1 MPSRHARALPTLLAI
16 LMLSLLGFL
25 TACGSDEEEAAATPE
40 ATAAAQ
46 PGAGKPPLTIGT
58 KDFTEEFILG
68 ELYTQAL
75 EAKGYTVELK
85 RNIGPTEI
93 TDRAL
98 RSGTIDAYPEY
109 TGITVAVVAEN
120 DILAKSPEQTAQLA
134 KEFYEGRGQA
144 VSDPTPFEDK
154 DALAVT
160 KAYAQEN
167 SLASVA
173 DLTKLDS
180 FKLGA
185 RPEFRNRFTGLKGM
199 RQVYDIDNAEFEQ
212 LALGL
217 QYGALDSGDVD
228 VANVFSTDAQLAS
241 GKYQL
246 LEDPEGVFGF
256 QNIFFVIDA
265 EKLQQLG
272 GASFM
277 DVINSVNRLLT
288 DKAMQT
294 MNSAVDI
301 DKREAREVAAAFLAA
316 NQLA

>member
-1 MPSRHARALPTLLAI
+1 MPSRHSRALPTLLAI
-16 LMLSLLGFL
+16 FMLSLLGFL
-25 TACGSDEEEAAATPE
+25 AGCGSDEEEAAATPE

-68 ELYTQAL
+68 ELYSQAL

-120 DILAKSPEQTAQLA
+120 DVLAKSPEQTAQLA

-144 VSDPTPFEDK
+144 VSDATPFQDV

-160 KAYAQEN
+160 KAFAQEN
-167 SLASVA
+167 SLTSVA
-173 DLTKLDS
+173 DLAKLDS
-180 FKLGA
+180 FTLGA

-199 RQVYDIDNAEFEQ
+199 REVYDIDNAEFEQ

-256 QNIFFVIDA
+256 QNVYFVIDA

-272 GASFM
+272 GQSFM
-277 DVINSVNRLLT
+277 DVVNSVNKLLT
-288 DKAMQT
+288 DNAMQT

-301 DKREAREVAAAFLAA
+301 DKREAREVAAAFLEA
-316 NQLA
+316 NRLL